1 MRTPRILPAPGISRR
16 IAYLLLG
23 LPLGTAWFTIVVT
36 GLSVGLSML
45 VVALV
50 GIPLL
55 LMLWYVVRALA
66 NMDRMVANVLL
77 GTQLAPAPMSADAH
91 GNLWVRLRATSR
103 EPVRRRELGYLLL
116 RLPVGVATFTIAVAA
131 LTVPVAVAYAPFSAR
146 FDDDHTYGDWS
157 LSSTLADFTTSSG
170 AWLLVPAGAL
180 MLLGSLHLLNALA
193 DRCAR
198 WTTKWLGTH
207 HHS

>member
-77 GTQLAPAPMSADAH
+77 GM
-91 GNLWVRLRATSR
+91 
-103 EPVRRRELGYLLL
+103 
-116 RLPVGVATFTIAVAA
+116 
-131 LTVPVAVAYAPFSAR
+131 
-146 FDDDHTYGDWS
+146 
-157 LSSTLADFTTSSG
+157 
-170 AWLLVPAGAL
+170 
-180 MLLGSLHLLNALA
+180 
-193 DRCAR
+193 
-198 WTTKWLGTH
+198 
-207 HHS
+207 